1 MYGDKITRSMQKA
14 IDETDRRR
22 VKQLAFNEKH
32 GITPTGIDKR
42 VRDLIEGV
50 FSEKEVNAKGKEKVD
65 KETEIKSESDLMVE
79 MKRVEK
85 RMREAAKNLEFE
97 KAAEYRDTLK
107 SLKTQFISGAPI

>member
-1 MYGDKITRSMQKA
+1 MQKA

-32 GITPTGIDKR
+32 GITPTGINTR
-42 VRDLIEGV
+42 VKDLIEGV
-50 FSEKEVNAKGKEKVD
+50 FSEKEANRNGREKVD
-65 KETEIKSESDLMVE
+65 KQTEIKSESDLMVE

-107 SLKTQFISGAPI
+107 SLKAQFISGAPI